1 MGVSRRNSGA
11 GATVGDYSES
21 PDIEHDN
28 RRRPFEH
35 IEEHSEW
42 AHDSESNGLETR
54 LTKVEWVAGS
64 QKSISRTVRISS
76 FLSSAASIS
85 AWSFSS
91 ASGTQKT

>member
-1 MGVSRRNSGA
+1 M
-11 GATVGDYSES
+11 GDYSES

-35 IEEHSEW
+35 IEW

>member
-1 MGVSRRNSGA
+1 MDGSEL
-11 GATVGDYSES
+11 GDLSEL
-21 PDIEHDN
+21 PDIEHNN

-42 AHDSESNGLETR
+42 ANDSESNRLETR

-64 QKSISRTVRISS
+64 QKSISRTVRIRS

-85 AWSFSS
+85 AWSLSS